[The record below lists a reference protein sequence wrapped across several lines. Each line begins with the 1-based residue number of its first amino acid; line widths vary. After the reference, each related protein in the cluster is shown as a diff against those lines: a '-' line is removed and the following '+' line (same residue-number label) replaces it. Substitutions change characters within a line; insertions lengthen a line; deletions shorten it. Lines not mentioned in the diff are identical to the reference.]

1 MQVSYRPVQLIMMAI
16 LIALSGCSENNADVS
31 APTIIRPAKIFQVTN
46 PTSSDIR
53 SFPAE
58 VEANADSK
66 LAFRVSGQI
75 SEVLVR
81 PGYEVKQGQVLARLD
96 PTDYKLTLD
105 DRQARYELAHSQF
118 ERSKTMLSRKL
129 ISQSDYDKAS
139 AELKVALASYNVAKK
154 ELDYTYLRAPFS
166 GTVAR
171 VDVDKHENIQA
182 KQTILV
188 LQTSD
193 QIDITIQVPENIAS
207 RAKTHTGYQPSV
219 VFDTHPD
226 QSFLVTVKEWD
237 TQADPSTLTYKV
249 VFSMPTPE
257 SFTVLP
263 GMAASVKVDLSKVT
277 DLSSTRLML
286 PVGAVFV
293 AEGAPLSDSTRYI
306 WKFDPDTQQVHQA
319 TVTVG
324 EITQEG
330 IVIESGIKP
339 GDQVVAVGVNFL
351 SEGQKV
357 RPWNREGGL

>member
-1 MQVSYRPVQLIMMAI
+1 MQVLFQPFSISLLAFLIM
-16 LIALSGCSENNADVS
+16 LSGCSENNASVAERDL
-31 APTIIRPAKIFQVTN
+31 TRPAKIFQVSN

-66 LAFRVSGQI
+66 LAFRVSGQV

-81 PGYEVKQGQVLARLD
+81 PGNKVKKGQILARLD

-118 ERSKTMLSRKL
+118 ERSKTMLGRQL
-129 ISQSDYDKAS
+129 ISQSDYDEAS

-154 ELDYTYLRAPFS
+154 ELGYTYLRAPFS
-166 GTVAR
+166 GIIAR

-193 QIDITIQVPENIAS
+193 QIDITIQVPENIIS
-207 RAKTHTGYQPSV
+207 RAKTNTGYQPSV

-226 QSFLVTVKEWD
+226 QSFLVTIKEWD
-237 TQADPSTLTYKV
+237 SQADPSTLTYKV

-293 AEGAPLSDSTRYI
+293 AEGAALSDNTQYI
-306 WKFDPDTQQVHQA
+306 WKFDPETQQVHQVA
-319 TVTVG
+319 VTVG
-324 EITQEG
+324 EVTQQG
-330 IVIESGIKP
+330 IVIEDGIAP
-339 GDQVVAVGVNFL
+339 GDQVVAVGASFL

-357 RPWNREGGL
+357 RPWTREEGL